1 MNKKTTTK
9 GNQRVTAVQP
19 TGKVTPCKKC
29 YLPEENQ
36 GLTRNRVTK
45 GSHFS
50 QTLGRKNEGTNL
62 HPKLGQGGKDP
73 FIESGYPGYP
83 GYPTPA
89 LQFAVQPPV
98 IRAMLR
104 DEVSTLVKA
113 AHASKANSLPD
124 TKPIGSIAD
133 RYFVQITA
141 WVSGLSPL
149 QKLRR
154 YSIGEVMLL
163 AALKGHYRDHASLRY
178 TGEAL
183 RRCGFKQKRDWTA
196 AGRNKRYWQFVGEE
210 K

>member
-1 MNKKTTTK
+1 MNKKTTIK
-9 GNQRVTAVQP
+9 GNQEVTAVQS
-19 TGKVTPCKKC
+19 TGKVTPRKKC
-29 YLPEENQ
+29 YLPDENQ
-36 GLTRNRVTK
+36 GLTRNSVTK
-45 GSHFS
+45 GKHFS
-50 QTLGRKNEGTNL
+50 QTLGSKNEGADL
-62 HPKLGQGGKDP
+62 HTKLGQNGKDP
-73 FIESGYPGYP
+73 FIESGYPENP
-83 GYPTPA
+83 GYPASA

-113 AHASKANSLPD
+113 AHASKANLLPD

-141 WVSGLSPL
+141 WVSGLSQL

-154 YSIGEVMLL
+154 YSIGEFMLL
-163 AALKGHYRDHASLRY
+163 AALEGHYRDHASLRY

-196 AGRNKRYWQFVGEE
+196 AGRNKRYWQWSQ